1 MMTHTDHRF
10 ELIYTVVIDS
20 SNSIIIISTLPR
32 QSAASYLSSNHF
44 QMPASGK
51 ILANK
56 AKKANIA
63 AGIGDEQGRLP
74 SRVKAPEVNF
84 NCTQCQTPIRMTKKN
99 VDAKVHFESKHPT
112 STFAVCF
119 PGFFDPTLCTASAEE
134 GAAGGG
140 SKLDIDFV
148 KKQAREAK
156 TVAEGGMTD
165 AQKAAAKA
173 VKKKED
179 LSFLDD
185 ALAATPGK
193 KKK

>member
-1 MMTHTDHRF
+1 MCHYF
-10 ELIYTVVIDS
+10 IYPAALYR
-20 SNSIIIISTLPR
+20 SN
-32 QSAASYLSSNHF
+32 NHF
-44 QMPASGK
+44 KMPASGK

-119 PGFFDPTLCTASAEE
+119 PGFFDPTVCTASASVEGAEE
-134 GAAGGG
+134 GASGGG
-140 SKLDIDFV
+140 SKLDIDLI

-165 AQKAAAKA
+165 AQKAAAKS

>member
-1 MMTHTDHRF
+1 VVYRIYIKSGHKASSGDTRVNLKYTNLLPVL
-10 ELIYTVVIDS
+10 LI
-20 SNSIIIISTLPR
+20 
-32 QSAASYLSSNHF
+32 
-44 QMPASGK
+44 MPASGK

-84 NCTQCQTPIRMTKKN
+84 NCTQCQTSIRMTKKN
-99 VDAKVHFESKHPT
+99 IDAKVHYESKHPT
-112 STFAVCF
+112 TTFAVCF
-119 PGFFDPTLCTASAEE
+119 PGFFDPTVSVSAESSAE
-134 GAAGGG
+134 ASGGG
-140 SKLDIDFV
+140 
-148 KKQAREAK
+148 R
-156 TVAEGGMTD
+156 TEGGGGT
-165 AQKAAAKA
+165 AVAPKAA
-173 VKKKED
+173 KKKED